1 MPADRRQ
8 TSGAKERL
16 KQSFF
21 LYLLGAPSL
30 KALHVISQKQDQ
42 KEYSEIIKD
51 LTERTNN
58 VNVIAAL
65 VIASSAVYVAAGPP
79 TDISTWDP
87 QFPYFCM
94 LASYGGGM
102 LAIIAGFAQ
111 IIFLSIM
118 GPGDINAADTSR
130 RKFVALFTLLILPLF
145 LLLIAALLA
154 GVGWTGAV
162 WLGDVLWIKVFM
174 TTCYAAFLFIIL
186 VIIAVLY

>member
-118 GPGDINAADTSR
+118 GPGDINVSM
-130 RKFVALFTLLILPLF
+130 ALSCSMFSLILVAP
-145 LLLIAALLA
+145 
-154 GVGWTGAV
+154 
-162 WLGDVLWIKVFM
+162 VLQPTTIGGRHKQTQICGPFHVANTATLPPAYCS
-174 TTCYAAFLFIIL
+174 TTCWRWMDWGCLAR
-186 VIIAVLY
+186 